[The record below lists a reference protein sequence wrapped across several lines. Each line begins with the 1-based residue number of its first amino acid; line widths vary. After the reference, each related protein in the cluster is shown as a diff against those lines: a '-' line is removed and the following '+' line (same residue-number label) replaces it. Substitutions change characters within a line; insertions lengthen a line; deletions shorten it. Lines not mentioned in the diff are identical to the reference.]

1 MTGPSPIH
9 CPLAK
14 GTPASSLSPGDFGD
28 VSAVGGGSV
37 YALAFPGRDRLLFA
51 FVAGPN
57 NEFLLHQKW
66 IVDRKYHDSLTIT
79 ASTYGVAMPTIQFVP
94 KEDPSQAEAGFR
106 LEAGGPS
113 YRSGWRAFGT
123 VALIPSRG
131 CYEYQVNGQGLT
143 ETISFEVD

>member
-1 MTGPSPIH
+1 MTGPRLIH

-28 VSAVGGGSV
+28 VSAVGGPV
-37 YALAFPGRDRLLFA
+37 YALAFPGNNRLLFV
-51 FVAGPN
+51 FVPGPN
-57 NEFLLHQKW
+57 NAFLLHQKW
-66 IVDRKYHDSLTIT
+66 IVDRAYHDSLTIT
-79 ASTYGVAMPTIQFVP
+79 SSPYGVAMPTIQFV
-94 KEDPSQAEAGFR
+94 DDQSQAEAGFR

-131 CYEYQVNGQGLT
+131 CYEYHVNGQRLS
-143 ETISFEVD
+143 ETLSFEVD